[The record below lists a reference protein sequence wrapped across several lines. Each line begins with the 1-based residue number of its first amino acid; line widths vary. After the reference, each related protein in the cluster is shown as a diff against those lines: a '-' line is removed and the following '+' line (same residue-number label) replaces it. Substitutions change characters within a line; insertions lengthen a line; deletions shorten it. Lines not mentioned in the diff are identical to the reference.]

1 MGKRVSKTAKRA
13 FARRLRAWRQG
24 RQMSQSEA
32 AGRLGVPVRTLQNWE
47 IARTKPSRL
56 LEQMLL
62 RAMA

>member
-1 MGKRVSKTAKRA
+1 
-13 FARRLRAWRQG
+13 
-24 RQMSQSEA
+24 MSQSEA